1 MKLKDAQQEF
11 VDRLLESL
19 GNGIIPWQADWDQ
32 GILKPINGISGK
44 PYRGFN
50 QLNLWMKTLT
60 SGFDDPRWLTFKQ
73 ANELGCKIKKGS
85 VGSNVYHYS
94 FKDERTN
101 KYVPY
106 NEYVEMEPEEKEH
119 IKTLTKVYKVF
130 NGSQVT
136 GLEPLPNS
144 ERVVPFSNALAA
156 DFVDQL
162 QVRMG
167 VDVLQ
172 HESKAFYRIS
182 DDKVYMPDKSM
193 FHTEQGYYAT
203 ILHEMAHA
211 SGHENRLNRE
221 FGKSRDSDEYAIE
234 ELKAEI
240 SSAFLSM
247 EIGFSMDSEHEKN
260 HQAYIQNWMRAIQN
274 NQRILFDAIKE
285 ASGIQSY
292 LVETGRL
299 NELKEKH
306 KQELTEESEQRVQVQ
321 RTRPQTQLNG
331 DEQILER
338 QPVSIEVD
346 SEDLK
351 DARSEE
357 EIAKS
362 ILTKWNNEFPVPYH
376 IVEGDKGNSKVA
388 IFDHPGKAEHYFQYR
403 HALNEWVHDTK
414 NKDSILQIEGLDNLE
429 IDFLRKT
436 YAVGIDNRVFVD
448 MDGVLARF
456 NNEISSMEVLYE
468 KGYYSSL
475 EPLENV
481 VKAVSDLIDNADAE
495 VYILSA
501 VLDSEYAAD
510 EKRVWLQKYLPKIDK
525 DHIIFSEY
533 GYPKSNYIPGGIKS
547 NDVLIDDYTKN
558 LDEWT
563 AAGAKGIKLIN
574 DINNTNQS
582 WKGIR
587 VNFDNQDLSK
597 VLFENVDRLQN
608 SEGIVIPEEVNTEID
623 ELLTNEDNELSNS
636 DKVEVLQELL
646 SNEQDKLLEMM
657 KVEKFYQNEK
667 QIIRQQEIVDD
678 LLKKYNAFIPSEKDE
693 DIYILEKILLSDDD
707 MYIDE
712 NYVIGYKDERFQ
724 LFYLDSDSKYV
735 EYEVTV
741 MRLNG
746 SYSMDERLSTV
757 TSSKNNPQH
766 MSDEDVKITFKRIYD
781 VMQEKDAN
789 EVVERAEG
797 SNYKYNV
804 IESNNQT
811 VIQNS
816 ESSEINNRI
825 INLDEIGYELE
836 LSHYLKD
843 KEALIYLHMQ
853 TPVGHR
859 VLIDGNGKELI
870 GFDYKRLTD
879 EEMDK
884 TSYIYKPINSVE
896 ELAEVESEY
905 IRGTYIMNPE
915 FMTSQE
921 AVHFNN
927 VFEWLTN
934 RFTKIIPDELVNQVE
949 QELLDNAPID
959 YKKMMSFRDKY
970 ITNDMVQGVAD
981 HEREDVNRLHGLL
994 GTTNQKEV
1002 KRNTAQSQKTNTKGS
1017 AVSLDTI
1024 KNSVSIA
1031 EYARDVLGM
1040 GLIKES
1046 RGMFRLDAHDSCK
1059 IYPNNTFFRYSQG
1072 VGGSIVDFI
1081 KHFQEVD
1088 TKEAIAILRE
1098 HYKETYPDERFN
1110 SGEKATNK
1118 NVVKGFDKDLEVP
1131 EKGSTNKNVYAYL
1144 TKTRGIS
1151 ADIVND
1157 YLNRGLLY
1165 QDVNNN
1171 CVFVGR
1177 LDRTIHYAMVRG
1189 TGKGKFRQDVSGSVK
1204 EVGIYVNNNSDTLIV
1219 NEAAIDQMS
1228 YQTLVQDPKVYN
1240 YLACNGASNVVN
1252 AIRFHMNKRTEA
1264 TNLNRVIIALDNDAA
1279 GVENAEKAVDYL
1291 KDEYPDLQ
1299 VHVHL
1304 PENVNDFNDQ
1314 LMNELNQLKEMG
1326 MEQNISGSNL
1336 EMT

>member
-19 GNGIIPWQADWDQ
+19 GNGIIPWQSRWDQ
-32 GILKPINGISGK
+32 GVMKPINGVSGK
-44 PYRGFN
+44 PYRGVN
-50 QLNLWMKTLT
+50 QLNLWMKSLT

-130 NGSQVT
+130 NGSQIT
-136 GLEPLPNS
+136 GLEPLPDN
-144 ERVVPFSNALAA
+144 ERVVSFSNTLAA

-167 VDVLQ
+167 VNVLQ
-172 HESKAFYRIS
+172 HKSRAFYNIS
-182 DDKVYMPDKSM
+182 EDQVYVPDKSQ
-193 FHTEQGYYAT
+193 FRTEQGYYAT
-203 ILHEMAHA
+203 LLHEMAHA
-211 SGHENRLNRE
+211 SGHESRLNRE
-221 FGKSRDSDEYAIE
+221 FGTNRDSDQYAIE
-234 ELKAEI
+234 ELKAEL

-247 EIGFSMDSEHEKN
+247 EVGFSMDSDHEKN
-260 HQAYIQNWMRAIQN
+260 HQAYIQSWMRAIQN
-274 NQRILFDAIKE
+274 NQRVLFDAIKE

-306 KQELTEESEQRVQVQ
+306 KQELTGESEQRVQVQ
-321 RTRPQTQLNG
+321 GTRPQAQLND

-338 QPVSIEVD
+338 QPATIEVD

-351 DARSEE
+351 EARSEE
-357 EIAKS
+357 DIAKS

-376 IVEGDKGNSKVA
+376 IVEADKGNYKVA

-414 NKDSILQIEGLDNLE
+414 NEDSILQIEGLDNQE

-456 NNEISSMEVLYE
+456 NNQISSMEVLYE

-510 EKRVWLQKYLPKIDK
+510 EKREWLQKYLPKIDN

-547 NDVLIDDYTKN
+547 NDVLLDDYTKN

-563 AAGAKGIKLIN
+563 AVGAKGIKLIN
-574 DINNTNQS
+574 DINDTNQS
-582 WKGIR
+582 WKGMR
-587 VNFDNQDLSK
+587 VNYDDQDLSK
-597 VLFENVDRLQN
+597 VLFENIDRMQN
-608 SEGIVIPEEVNTEID
+608 SEGIVIPEEVEAEIN
-623 ELLTNEDNELSNS
+623 ELLTNEENDLSDS
-636 DKVEVLQELL
+636 DRVAALQEFLH
-646 SNEQDKLLEMM
+646 SEQEKLDEMM
-657 KVEKFYQNEK
+657 KVEQFYPNEK
-667 QIIRQQEIVDD
+667 QILRQQEIVDNV
-678 LLKKYNAFIPSEKDE
+678 LNQYNAAVAKSNKVRND
-693 DIYILEKILLSDDD
+693 
-707 MYIDE
+707 
-712 NYVIGYKDERFQ
+712 
-724 LFYLDSDSKYV
+724 
-735 EYEVTV
+735 
-741 MRLNG
+741 
-746 SYSMDERLSTV
+746 
-757 TSSKNNPQH
+757 
-766 MSDEDVKITFKRIYD
+766 
-781 VMQEKDAN
+781 QEQIIAQRNDPL
-789 EVVERAEG
+789 
-797 SNYKYNV
+797 
-804 IESNNQT
+804 
-811 VIQNS
+811 
-816 ESSEINNRI
+816 EINNKI

-843 KEALIYLHMQ
+843 KEALIYLHMK
-853 TPVGHR
+853 TPVGHI
-859 VLIDGNGKELI
+859 VTIDGNGKELI
-870 GFDYKRLTD
+870 GFEYKSLTD
-879 EEMDK
+879 EEMSK
-884 TSYIYKPINSVE
+884 TTQIYKPINSVDQ
-896 ELAEVESEY
+896 LAEVQSEY
-905 IRGTYIMNPE
+905 IRGTYMMNPE
-915 FMTSQE
+915 FMTAQE
-921 AVHFNN
+921 AVHFHN

-934 RFTKIIPDELVNQVE
+934 KFSKIIPDELVNKVQ
-949 QELLDNAPID
+949 QELLDNSPMD
-959 YKKMMSFRDKY
+959 YQKMMSLRDKY
-970 ITNDMVQGVAD
+970 ITNDMVQDVANR
-981 HEREDVNRLHGLL
+981 ERVDVNRLHGLL
-994 GTTNQKEV
+994 GTTNRKEV
-1002 KRNTAQSQKTNTKGS
+1002 ENSVTQNQQQTTTKRST
-1017 AVSLDTI
+1017 VSLDTI

-1059 IYPNNTFFRYSQG
+1059 IYPNNTFYRFSQG

-1088 TKEAIAILRE
+1088 TKEAIAILKQ
-1098 HYKETYPDERFN
+1098 HYKESNPDERFN

-1118 NVVKGFDKDLEVP
+1118 SVVRGFDKDLEVP

-1157 YLNRGLLY
+1157 YLKRGLLY

-1189 TGKGKFRQDVSGSVK
+1189 TGRGKFRQDVAGSVK
-1204 EVGIYVNNNSDTLIV
+1204 EVGIYVENNSDTLIV

-1228 YQTLVQDPKVYN
+1228 YQTLVQDPKAYS

-1252 AIRFHMNKRTEA
+1252 AIRFHMNKRAEA
-1264 TNLNRVIIALDNDAA
+1264 TNLNRVIIALDNDDA
-1279 GVENAEKAVDYL
+1279 GIENTEKVVEYL
-1291 KDEYPDLQ
+1291 KEDYPDLE
-1299 VHVHL
+1299 VRVHL
-1304 PENVNDFNDQ
+1304 PENANDFNDQ
-1314 LMNELNQLKEMG
+1314 LKNELNQLKEMG